1 MLRTVLFAIFVLA
14 IAIGGGA
21 ASVWAVLEKA
31 PLGGTRV
38 KAPWIALPSAGSPE
52 ANPYT
57 RARLAREGGVPLGS
71 AEGMAFLAARDSGGA
86 LLDRSCT
93 YSIEGIIPVAR
104 LWTLHAI
111 APSGALLASLG
122 RRKPALHSRMVL
134 YQPEGSIAITVSTH
148 PSPGNWLALTGS
160 GPFELVLTLL
170 DPSVTTPGESEM
182 VLPQI
187 VQVGCDG

>member
-1 MLRTVLFAIFVLA
+1 
-14 IAIGGGA
+14 
-21 ASVWAVLEKA
+21 
-31 PLGGTRV
+31 
-38 KAPWIALPSAGSPE
+38 
-52 ANPYT
+52 
-57 RARLAREGGVPLGS
+57 
-71 AEGMAFLAARDSGGA
+71 
-86 LLDRSCT
+86 
-93 YSIEGIIPVAR
+93 
-104 LWTLHAI
+104 
-111 APSGALLASLG
+111 
-122 RRKPALHSRMVL
+122 MVL